1 MIDDVFRAEVVQLLG
16 AVGQWELSQ
25 QRWTVV
31 RARVTALHT
40 ALRARDGAAARS
52 AVRELELV
60 GPVRAT
66 EVGADPPEPAPAP
79 VREEIAE
86 IVHTLDG
93 ATDDGR

>member
-1 MIDDVFRAEVVQLLG
+1 MIDDVFRADVVEILG

-25 QRWTVV
+25 KRWTAV
-31 RARVTALHT
+31 RARVAVLHT
-40 ALRARDGAAARS
+40 ALRAGNAAAARS

-66 EVGADPPEPAPAP
+66 EVGAAPTEPAPAP

-86 IVHTLDG
+86 IVYTLGG
-93 ATDDGR
+93 ATDSGR